1 MPKYKKFIP
10 VNTPLINNADASCV
24 AKIIK
29 SGWISSEGPSVKE
42 FENKIAKFLNRKF
55 GCAVSSGTAALE
67 IAIKSLNLKKNDEV
81 IIPSFTIISNAMAV
95 VKSSAKPILVDVDL
109 HTWNIK
115 IEDIEKKITKKTK
128 CIIGVHLYGQPFDV
142 SSLIDITQD
151 LGIFLVEDA
160 SQAHGAK
167 YKNQIVGGFGELAC
181 FSFYPSKN
189 LGTYGEGG
197 GITTNNKKFKK
208 NINLLRNHGSDKK
221 YYHDLIG
228 FNMKMGGL
236 ESTVLN
242 IKLRYLKKWNK
253 KRKIIAKKYLEEIKS
268 DKIKKQSHPENTDSV
283 HHLFVIMT
291 NDRKDLIKY
300 LKREKIHTGIH
311 YPIPCHLQRAFDF
324 LGHKRGDFPA
334 SEYLADHCLSLPLY
348 PEMTDKMVQKVIKE
362 INAY

>member
-1 MPKYKKFIP
+1 LKVPFFDLKAQYKLIESEILSSM
-10 VNTPLINNADASCV
+10 NTVCE
-24 AKIIK
+24 
-29 SGWISSEGPSVKE
+29 SSDFTNGKAVKN
-42 FENKIAKFLNRKF
+42 FEQNFAKFCSTKYAVALNN
-55 GCAVSSGTAALE
+55 GTSALHLAM
-67 IAIKSLNLKKNDEV
+67 IALGIGKGDEV
-81 IIPSFTIISNAMAV
+81 IIPANTFIATAWAPNYVGAKTVFVDCDPNTWQISI
-95 VKSSAKPILVDVDL
+95 P
-109 HTWNIK
+109 
-115 IEDIEKKITKKTK
+115 DIEKKITKKTK

-142 SSLIDITQD
+142 NSLKDITQD

-167 YKNQIVGGFGELAC
+167 YKNQIVGGLGELAC

-197 GITTNNKKFKK
+197 GITTNSKKFKK

-253 KRKIIAKKYLEEIKS
+253 KRKIIAKKYMKEIKG
-268 DKIKKQSHPENTDSV
+268 DKIKKQSQPENTDSV
-283 HHLFVIMT
+283 HHLFVITT

-300 LKREKIHTGIH
+300 LKGKKIHTGIH

-324 LGHKRGDFPA
+324 LGHKRGDFPS

-348 PEMTDKMVQKVIKE
+348 PEMTDKMVEKVIKE